1 MDREERKRIKE
12 KKRLMRRQRKEFLA
26 EEKRSIRR
34 QKHEMQKEIAY
45 QRRKI
50 RKAKIR
56 DLKERLGGIFGFLSG
71 RTGHKTASFRLSKI
85 DTQVTD
91 EPITPGI
98 FPEPNKVKL
107 PTHQPGTSGEN
118 LIEHEDKTRLRR
130 QRKEFLAEERCSLK
144 RERRERRKRIAA
156 MRRKINAARI
166 EGFRKNFLRF
176 LRHPFGISEI
186 NKTDRKILKKI
197 RREYRREQIQIFSK
211 TPVSIVNSISKF
223 WKNRFA
229 QLQNI
234 GRNLAIFFQLVKTAS
249 GQPGLRQGY
258 FKTLINSLALFLLSF
273 LLVYYVHQFA
283 TILTARIF
291 NIPTKLY
298 SYRIDWPLYTYSYL
312 YSRRALI
319 VIFGMGPLLCLL
331 MGIGAYRLFLTVR
344 FKTVFLKSFLLWTA
358 FHAFNLFFG
367 AYIVGVIT
375 RTGFIYTSEW
385 LFLSN
390 VFDVEEIVMMIVSI
404 IVLLIAG
411 YFSTRQFLLASDV
424 SEIIEPRY
432 RILYLMTKVLI
443 PWLAGTLILYGVN
456 IPKNPLEL
464 VMLYGTSS
472 LIVFPIFSNYNTTT
486 MQMLKLP
493 HVPRKFRIGWIYI
506 LVTLAAIFATSVL
519 LKSGISFY

>member
-12 KKRLMRRQRKEFLA
+12 KKRLMRRQRKEFLS

-50 RKAKIR
+50 RNAKIR
-56 DLKERLGGIFGFLSG
+56 AFKDWLGRTFGFIFGGGG
-71 RTGHKTASFRLSKI
+71 RKETTSRFSKTEHPG
-85 DTQVTD
+85 QD
-91 EPITPGI
+91 EIRPPSI
-98 FPEPNKVKL
+98 FPETFRAEIKPS
-107 PTHQPGTSGEN
+107 PSGASDERH
-118 LIEHEDKTRLRR
+118 LQHDEKKRLKQ
-130 QRKEFLAEERCSLK
+130 QRKEFIAEERLSLK
-144 RERRERRKRIAA
+144 RERRERRRRIAA

-176 LRHPFGISEI
+176 LKHPFGVSEI
-186 NKTDRKILKKI
+186 DEFDRKIMKKI
-197 RREYRREQIQIFSK
+197 RREYRRDQIQSFSK
-211 TPVSIVNSISKF
+211 TPVSIMNSVAKF
-223 WKNRFA
+223 WKKRYA
-229 QLQNI
+229 QLQNT
-234 GRNLAIFFQLVKTAS
+234 GRDLAAFFQLVRTAS
-249 GQPGLRQGY
+249 SQPGLRLDY

-331 MGIGAYRLFLTVR
+331 MGIGAYRLFLAVR
-344 FKTVFLKSFLLWTA
+344 FRTVFLKSFLLWTT

-390 VFDVEEIVMMIVSI
+390 VFDVEEIVLMIVSI
-404 IVLLIAG
+404 VILLIAG
-411 YFSTRQFLLASDV
+411 YFSTRQFLLASDA
-424 SEIIEPRY
+424 SGIIEPRY
-432 RILYLMTKVLI
+432 RILYLMSKVLI
-443 PWLAGTLILYGVN
+443 PWLSGTLILYGVN

-493 HVPRKFRIGWIYI
+493 HVPRKFRVGWIYI
-506 LVTLAAIFATSVL
+506 LVTLAAIFATRVL
-519 LKSGISFY
+519 LRSGISFY